1 MITQEDKNLAAECF
15 ASSEEGNFY
24 DLVIGFKNGAEW
36 ANNRIK
42 EELKN
47 KGFEFDLNGNICT
60 PEEAYER
67 AIRHTEY
74 RKQKLIDKVRKLLQE
89 AVYDRYIEFHE
100 DYIEDFCKELEE

>member
-1 MITQEDKNLAAECF
+1 MITQEDKNLATECF
-15 ASSEEGNFY
+15 ASSEEGNFH

-74 RKQKLIDKVRKLLQE
+74 RKQKLIDKACAWLQDS
-89 AVYDRYIEFHE
+89 VYDRYIEMHE
-100 DYIEDFCKELEE
+100 DNIEDFRKAMEE